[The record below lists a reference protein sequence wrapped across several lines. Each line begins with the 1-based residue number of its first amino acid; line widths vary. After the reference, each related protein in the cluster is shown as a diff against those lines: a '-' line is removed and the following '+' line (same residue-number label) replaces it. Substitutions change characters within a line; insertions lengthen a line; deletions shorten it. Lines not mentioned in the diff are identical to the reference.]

1 MRDDQT
7 SVHNIPVATRS
18 GDHDVLDASNW
29 ARLSRFLT
37 FGVRHPR
44 VALTSWVAVISVLA
58 VIGLGVGHSLSGA
71 NLLIP
76 GSESAREAQ
85 LLNQEFG
92 QDVSAPI
99 LLSGPSA
106 ALNTQGPQ
114 LAARLGKLS
123 GAEVVSAWNGGSLGR
138 GLRRS
143 ATQALVLVAVTQH
156 SGQTIGQLE
165 QRVERVVHATVSAP
179 VRAQVSGIDSIGA
192 ELQSSSLH
200 AIHRAELIAIP
211 VLLIVL
217 LIVFGSPAAAAIP
230 VVLGLGTV
238 LSGFGLISLLGHEL
252 SLNVLATTAASMMG
266 LALGVDYS
274 LLVVARFRDEL
285 TDRKDPRDVRRA
297 ATVAALRAGRTA
309 TFAGGAIITLML
321 LALAVAAG
329 TALLSAVVGVIVVAL
344 ISVIGTVLAT
354 PAALM
359 LVGHRIRRHGVE
371 HTALAGAAGGAWVA
385 RISRSVPIVA
395 VSLFALLA
403 VGSNALA
410 LATGPPSAK
419 QLPTASTAAK
429 DYALISHRVGAGWV
443 TPFELLIVAHS
454 GAITTLPRLDALA
467 ATQAQIARD
476 PDVASVVGPAELA
489 KRAAP
494 LATAE
499 SSVHSANNSLK
510 RSSQVIGGLNGDLGQ
525 AAAGAKG
532 VESGFSQA
540 TAAVERLANG
550 GSSSAA
556 VGALE
561 AGLARAAAGS
571 STIGDGLGQAS
582 GAAGRIAASS
592 ESIAAGAD
600 GLVASLRSSS
610 SSTGSTGSQIS
621 SLANALGDDA
631 SNLSRVSTS
640 VADLGRNG
648 NAGGASSELSAALS
662 ALNSMRIGKLDPSYR
677 AAVADVAAAEADL
690 PSAASASQ
698 LADEIQADASGNAA
712 ASNGLHALASQVTRL
727 SNTDAQLEQSASNL
741 PTEIA
746 SLENGE
752 RALAAGIQHLAASE
766 ASMTQGLGS
775 LSGGTASLS
784 SKLEALQSG
793 AAAVASG
800 LSGEQGRAAAL
811 NDALSSGSNKSK
823 GSSTGSTNAP
833 VLGQLAHNPGFFD
846 SGYVVLAALEGSS
859 AAQHAGIDFLVNVA
873 NNGQA
878 ARMMIVP
885 RSGVRSPATAA
896 LRQRLQRIARQ
907 LSAKTG
913 AEVLIGGP
921 AAQLIDYSGAA
932 NARLPLL
939 VAVLMLATFILL
951 VVVFRSLLA
960 ALVGVLL
967 NLLSVGAAFGILSML
982 TGGNHPVLGGPGYVD
997 ALSVS
1002 AMFAIVFALSLDYQ
1016 VFLLMRMREGW
1027 LRTGS
1032 TNAGVD
1038 YGVARTARVVAG
1050 AAAIMAGAFLAF
1062 ASSDV
1067 ATIRQLGVGLAVAIV
1082 IDATVVRLVL
1092 LPAALRAGGRFTWWL
1107 PAWLERRLPV
1117 IDIGTERRDGS
1128 RQPLPESYEV
1138 AETRKLHE
1146 VHEVQPVVV
1155 EREVRPVVVEREVR
1169 PVVVE
1174 REAYPPVVARKER
1187 KPRKAPKPR
1196 RSEVA
1201 VSEPR
1206 RKRETRRQN
1215 ETGRV
1220 AAARAPRE
1228 DDVAARQA
1236 RDARQARE
1244 LLELREGRTG
1254 RESDSRNSGAPQR
1267 AIVR

>member
-1 MRDDQT
+1 MRDHQT
-7 SVHNIPVATRS
+7 SVQNIPVATRS
-18 GDHDVLDASNW
+18 GDHDVLDPSNW

-44 VALTSWVAVISVLA
+44 TALSSWLVVIGVLA
-58 VIGLGVGHSLSGA
+58 FIGLGVGHSLSGA

-106 ALNTQGPQ
+106 ALNAQGPK

-123 GAEVVSAWNGGSLGR
+123 GAEVVSAWNGGSLGH

-143 ATQALVLVAVTQH
+143 PTQALVLVAVTQH
-156 SGQTIGQLE
+156 SNQTIGQVE
-165 QRVERVVHATVSAP
+165 HRVQRIVNSTISGP

-211 VLLIVL
+211 VLLLVL

-238 LSGFGLISLLGHEL
+238 LSGFGLIDLLGREL

-344 ISVIGTVLAT
+344 ISVIGTVVAT

-359 LVGHRIRRHGVE
+359 LVGRRIRRHGVE
-371 HTALAGAAGGAWVA
+371 HTVAAGAAGGSWVA
-385 RISRSVPIVA
+385 RISRSTPIVG
-395 VSLFALLA
+395 VCLVALLA
-403 VGSNALA
+403 AGSGALA

-419 QLPTASTAAK
+419 QLPTGSNAAK
-429 DYALISHRVGAGWV
+429 DYALISHRVGSGWV
-443 TPFELLIVAHS
+443 TPFELLIAAHD

-467 ATQAQIARD
+467 AAQREIARD

-494 LATAE
+494 IANAE
-499 SSVHSANNSLK
+499 SSVHSANTNLK
-510 RSSQVIGGLNGDLGQ
+510 RSAKVIGGLNSDLGQ
-525 AAAGAKG
+525 AAVGAKG

-540 TAAVERLANG
+540 TAAVERLASG
-550 GSSSAA
+550 GSSSQA
-556 VGALE
+556 VSALT
-561 AGLARAAAGS
+561 AGLARAAGGS
-571 STIGDGLGQAS
+571 EAIESGLGQAS
-582 GAAGRIAASS
+582 VAAQRIAASGATL
-592 ESIAAGAD
+592 AAGANS
-600 GLVASLRSSS
+600 LVASLRSNSS
-610 SSTGSTGSQIS
+610 SSSGAGSQ
-621 SLANALGDDA
+621 LTTLGHE
-631 SNLSRVSTS
+631 LS
-640 VADLGRNG
+640 D
-648 NAGGASSELSAALS
+648 GASSLSHVGSSVAAISSGQSSAAGKLSAAVSQLS
-662 ALNSMRIGKLDPSYR
+662 EMNYFARVDSHYQAALSDLRTAL
-677 AAVADVAAAEADL
+677 ADL
-690 PSAASASQ
+690 PA
-698 LADEIQADASGNAA
+698 ADASALSSLINTDA
-712 ASNGLHALASQVTRL
+712 ASEQAASSGIESMATEVNRL
-727 SNTDAQLEQSASNL
+727 SSADAQLEQTAASL
-741 PTEIA
+741 PAEIA
-746 SLENGE
+746 SLQTGQ
-752 RALAAGIQHLAASE
+752 RALAVGIEHLASSE
-766 ASMTQGLGS
+766 AAMSSGLGS
-775 LSGGTASLS
+775 LSSGSAGLAGKLS
-784 SKLEALQSG
+784 ALQSG
-793 AAAVASG
+793 VSAVANG
-800 LSGEQGRAAAL
+800 LSGEQSRAAAL
-811 NDALSSGSNKSK
+811 NAALSSGSSKSK
-823 GSSTGSTNAP
+823 GASSGSTNAP
-833 VLGQLAHNPGFFD
+833 VLGQLARNPGFFD
-846 SGYVVLAALEGSS
+846 SGYVVLAALEGTS

-896 LRQRLQRIARQ
+896 LRRRLQRIAEQ
-907 LSAKTG
+907 LAAKTG
-913 AEVLIGGP
+913 AQVLLGGP
-921 AAQLIDYSGAA
+921 AAQLIDYSAA
-932 NARLPLL
+932 ADDRLPLL
-939 VAVLMLATFILL
+939 IAVLMLATFLLL

-960 ALVGVLL
+960 ALAGVLL
-967 NLLSVGAAFGILSML
+967 NLLSVGAAFGILSLL
-982 TGGNHPVLGGPGYVD
+982 TAGSHPVLGGPGYVD

-1107 PAWLERRLPV
+1107 PAWLERMLPV
-1117 IDIGTERRDGS
+1117 IDIGTERRDGP
-1128 RQPLPESYEV
+1128 RQPLPESEEV
-1138 AETRKLHE
+1138 AATRKRHEGLEVFDIEVAPE
-1146 VHEVQPVVV
+1146 VHE
-1155 EREVRPVVVEREVR
+1155 ERT
-1169 PVVVE
+1169 
-1174 REAYPPVVARKER
+1174 
-1187 KPRKAPKPR
+1187 PRKTPKPR
-1196 RSEVA
+1196 
-1201 VSEPR
+1201 VSAA
-1206 RKRETRRQN
+1206 
-1215 ETGRV
+1215 RV
-1220 AAARAPRE
+1220 ARE
-1228 DDVAARQA
+1228 EALAARQA

-1244 LLELREGRTG
+1244 LVEVLAGRK
-1254 RESDSRNSGAPQR
+1254 SR
-1267 AIVR
+1267 